1 MDRWRR
7 GEEAGAAA
15 AGRIACA
22 DSEADSEADSA
33 GVSLGRRPVATTATA
48 GLAAQR
54 GKKPCILFEA
64 FFFPYLEKKCVWRN
78 KLKIMLKHPLKSSIL
93 LPN

>member
-1 MDRWRR
+1 
-7 GEEAGAAA
+7 
-15 AGRIACA
+15 
-22 DSEADSEADSA
+22 
-33 GVSLGRRPVATTATA
+33 VATTATA

-54 GKKPCILFEA
+54 GKKTLHIIRGFLFS
-64 FFFPYLEKKCVWRN
+64 YLEKKCVWRN